1 MIVDKRITQQIFG
14 CLLKH
19 PQYLGESDKYYLT
32 PNDFQSR
39 FEKFLFSAIWEL
51 YSQGAK
57 KISAFDVENCLS
69 TNETAKNSFETNNG
83 IEYLQD
89 VEEFSNEENF
99 PYYYNKLKKFNM
111 LNAYQ
116 KIGVDISEFYIEDSF
131 DPRAQEVNE
140 KFEQLTTTDI
150 SNAIRKKL
158 ARIESE
164 YSKTEEVQSWDIGE
178 EIDGVIDGFGNP
190 SFIGLPVQGKIYS
203 QVINGAERGALT
215 IRSSG
220 SGVGKTRSAVSDA
233 CYLAFPFR
241 YNDKTCEWEQIGSSE
256 KILFIMTEQRPEQ
269 IMRMIIAYLTGINES
284 RFKYGGFSEEEKI
297 LIEQARQIIKEYR
310 DNFHM
315 IRIPNPTIELIKSV
329 VREELLNYEAL
340 AVCYDYI
347 FIGPALLGEFRGFN
361 IRNDEALLMFA
372 TALKDLAIELD
383 VAVFTSTQVNANA
396 DNNTS
401 IRNEASL
408 AGGRSTIN
416 KADNGAIMA
425 RPTKEELELIQNLA
439 TIEPNIVTDVFKVR
453 SGQWSQVRIWSYF
466 DMGTMRKEDL
476 FITNSQMEPIN
487 EFFNEY
493 AFDVESW
500 EEGQKQEVI
509 DYIEKLNLELKGDK
523 S

>member
-19 PQYLGESDKYYLT
+19 PQYLGESDKYCLT

-69 TNETAKNSFETNNG
+69 TNESAKACFENSNG

-116 KIGVDISEFYIEDSF
+116 KIGVDISDFYIEDTF

-140 KFEQLTTTDI
+140 KFERLTTADI

-158 ARIESE
+158 ARIEGE
-164 YSKTEEVQSWDIGE
+164 YSKTEEVQTWDIGE
-178 EIDGVIDGFGNP
+178 EIDNVIDGFGNP
-190 SFIGLPVQGKIYS
+190 EFIGLPIQGKIYS

-215 IRSSG
+215 IRSGG
-220 SGVGKTRSAVSDA
+220 SGTGKTRSAVSDA

-241 YNDKTCEWEQIGSSE
+241 YNDKICEWEQVGSSE
-256 KILFIMTEQRPEQ
+256 KVLFIMTEQKPEQ
-269 IMRMIIAYLTGINES
+269 IIRMVIAYLTGINES
-284 RFKYGGFSEEEKI
+284 RFKYGGFSEEEKL
-297 LIEQARQIIKEYR
+297 LIEQAREVIKEYK

-329 VREELLNYEAL
+329 VREELLNYDAL
-340 AVCYDYI
+340 AVFYDYI

-361 IRNDEALLMFA
+361 IRNDKQFVVYI
-372 TALKDLAIELD
+372 TFPFI
-383 VAVFTSTQVNANA
+383 
-396 DNNTS
+396 
-401 IRNEASL
+401 
-408 AGGRSTIN
+408 
-416 KADNGAIMA
+416 
-425 RPTKEELELIQNLA
+425 
-439 TIEPNIVTDVFKVR
+439 
-453 SGQWSQVRIWSYF
+453 SGVSKI
-466 DMGTMRKEDL
+466 
-476 FITNSQMEPIN
+476 
-487 EFFNEY
+487 
-493 AFDVESW
+493 
-500 EEGQKQEVI
+500 
-509 DYIEKLNLELKGDK
+509 
-523 S
+523 